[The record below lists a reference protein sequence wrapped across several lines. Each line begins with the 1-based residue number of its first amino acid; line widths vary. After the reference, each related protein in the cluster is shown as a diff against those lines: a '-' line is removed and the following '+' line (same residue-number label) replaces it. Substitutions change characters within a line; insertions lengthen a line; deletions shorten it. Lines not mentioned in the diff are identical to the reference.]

1 MWEGVCAEEPLLIF
15 TLFTPISHHELAV
28 AWVDADWYAP
38 MPEDDNKGGEAMA
51 HDKLGRLFSIV
62 VLTVLMAAFGGVSFA
77 QDTATDEEGEV
88 PPEWDV
94 MVGEITVTAQKIE
107 QDIQDVPLS
116 VSTLSGEDLEIISA
130 GSPDVRILSARVPS
144 LILESSFGK
153 VFPRF
158 YIRGL
163 GNSDFDLNASQPVSM
178 VVDEVVL
185 ENPMV
190 KAQPLFDL
198 DRVEVLR
205 GPQGSLFG
213 RNTPAGVVK
222 FETRKPTREFDAFAR
237 LSYGTY
243 DTVDLSGAV
252 GGPLGDYFSARASFL
267 YQGRS
272 DWVDNLY
279 TEENDALGGY
289 DNTAWRLQLMWEP
302 SERFDA
308 LLNVH
313 GWEIDGTARLFRANI
328 LEPGSGD
335 LVDGFEWDEVYYDGL
350 NQQEASSLGGLLRLE
365 YQWEDV
371 TLTSIT
377 GYESLDDM
385 YSRGDIDG
393 GFGQA
398 SLGEGN
404 YGPGFI
410 PFYSESADGIPY
422 LDQWTQELRLHSTS
436 GDTFNWLVGAFWFNE
451 DVKIDSFSYASL
463 DEGNPLEGYAFQT
476 QDSTSYA
483 FFGSLDFQLAPQWN
497 MVVGARYSNDERDFS
512 AERPFPVFQ
521 TPTEEPITEFVE
533 DDNVSWNVSLTY
545 AANPNVNIYGRVA
558 TGYRAPSIQGRIL
571 FCADFEGGTNPA
583 TNCVTTADSEEI
595 ISAELGLRSILAQ
608 NKLRLNLT
616 GYYFELDGQQ
626 LTAVGGEY
634 NIATL
639 LNADTTEG
647 YGFEADLEWTPSGHF
662 LATMGL
668 SYNPTKIKDENLTV
682 APCGGG
688 CTVTDPVVDG
698 LAYIDGNSLPHA
710 PDWIFNGILTWRS
723 SPTYKKFF
731 ASLDWAYYSE
741 KQFFLYE
748 SEEYKDDSFELGL
761 RLGYA
766 FARGKHE
773 VALFAR
779 NLLDEQ
785 IVRGGIDFNNLTGM
799 VNEPRI
805 IGAELVL
812 HF

>member
-1 MWEGVCAEEPLLIF
+1 
-15 TLFTPISHHELAV
+15 
-28 AWVDADWYAP
+28 
-38 MPEDDNKGGEAMA
+38 MA
-51 HDKLGRLFSIV
+51 HATLGRLLSIAV
-62 VLTVLMAAFGGVSFA
+62 FALLLVAFGGLSYA
-77 QDTATDEEGEV
+77 QDVPADETDTTMEEEGDI
-88 PPEWDV
+88 PPEWEA

-107 QDIQDVPLS
+107 QDIQDVPMS
-116 VSTLSGEDLEIISA
+116 VSTLSGEDLEVISA

-178 VVDEVVL
+178 VVDEIVL

-205 GPQGSLFG
+205 GPQGTLFG
-213 RNTPAGVVK
+213 RNTTAGVVK

-237 LSYGTY
+237 MSYGTY
-243 DTVDLSGAV
+243 DTVDLTGAV
-252 GGPLGDYFSARASFL
+252 GGPLGKHFSARASFL
-267 YQGRS
+267 YQSRS

-279 TEENDALGGY
+279 TGENDALGGY
-289 DNTAWRLQLMWEP
+289 DNTAWRLQLLWEP

-308 LLNVH
+308 LVNVH

-328 LEPGSGD
+328 IEQGTNN
-335 LVDGFEWDEVYYDGL
+335 LVDSLEWDEVYYDGL
-350 NQQEASSLGGLLRLE
+350 NKQEASSLGGLVRME
-365 YQWEDV
+365 YKWEDV

-393 GFGQA
+393 GYGAAF
-398 SLGEGN
+398 LGEGN

-410 PFYSESADGIPY
+410 PFNSESADGIPY

-436 GDTFNWLVGAFWFNE
+436 GEKVNWLLGGFWFNE
-451 DVKIDSFSYASL
+451 DLQVDSYSYNSL
-463 DEGNPLEGYAFQT
+463 DEGNPQDGFAFQK

-483 FFGSLDFQLAPQWN
+483 FFGSLDFQLSAKWN
-497 MVVGARYSNDERDFS
+497 AVAGLRYSHDERDFE
-512 AERPFPVFQ
+512 AERPWPTFQ
-521 TPTEEPITEFVE
+521 TPTDGPITESVD
-533 DDNVSWNVSLTY
+533 DDNVSWNLSLTY
-545 AANPNVNIYGRVA
+545 AANPNVNIYGRLA

-571 FCADFEGGTNPA
+571 FCADFEFGLNPA
-583 TNCVTTADSEEI
+583 TNCVTVADSEEI
-595 ISAELGLRSILAQ
+595 ISAELGLRTILAQ
-608 NKLRLNLT
+608 NKLRFNLT
-616 GYYFELDGQQ
+616 GYYFEMDGQQ
-626 LTAVGGEY
+626 VSAVGGEY

-639 LNADTTEG
+639 LNVDTTEG
-647 YGFEADLEWTPSGHF
+647 YGFETDIEWTPSAHF
-662 LATMGL
+662 LTTFGL
-668 SYNPTKIKDENLTV
+668 SYNPTKIKDPNLTV

-688 CTVTDPVVDG
+688 CTVLDPVVDG

-710 PDWIFNGILTWRS
+710 PDWIFNGIINWRS

-741 KQFFLYE
+741 KQFTLYE
-748 SEEYKDDSFELGL
+748 AAEFKADSFEVGL
-761 RLGYA
+761 RIGYA

-773 VALFAR
+773 VALFSR
-779 NLLDEQ
+779 NLFDTK
-785 IVRGGIDFNNLTGM
+785 INRGAIDFNNLTGM
-799 VNEPRI
+799 LNEPRT